1 MEKGCKIVKLD
12 EASLGRV
19 LQHVQG
25 QKNVKNWGMMTA
37 YRYANTPNQNK
48 KLNKELEAELRKLG
62 HGFFKVEGHWVECQ
76 DANLSYDDCPE
87 NLLKDAIE
95 ESLFVPNISAK
106 EIHKLGK
113 KYGQDA
119 VIFGG
124 EQTKGNATLIFKD
137 GKVEN
142 IGKFSPDKIQQAY
155 SKLKGGKT
163 FVFTAD
169 KDKEVDSEQP
179 AVSDDETKL
188 MDLLPK
194 DVLDKK
200 VKNPET
206 GNMVKVQTALAYDE
220 KHPAFKAATSLVK
233 MMKKK

>member
-1 MEKGCKIVKLD
+1 VEKECKIVRLD

-19 LQHVQG
+19 LQHIQG
-25 QKNVKNWGMMTA
+25 KKNVKNWGMMTA
-37 YRYANTPNQNK
+37 YRYVNTPNQNK
-48 KLNKELEAELRKLG
+48 KLNKQLEAEVRAMG

-76 DANLSYDDCPE
+76 DGNLSYFDCPQ
-87 NLLKDAIE
+87 NLLKDAVE
-95 ESLFVPNISAK
+95 ESLFIPNISAK
-106 EIHKLGK
+106 QIHSLGK

-124 EQTKGNATLIFKD
+124 EQTKGNATLIFKN

-142 IGKFSPDKIQQAY
+142 IGRFSPNKIQQAY

-163 FVFTAD
+163 FVFNPEKPKA
-169 KDKEVDSEQP
+169 
-179 AVSDDETKL
+179 SDDETKL
-188 MDLLPK
+188 IDLLPK
-194 DVLDKK
+194 DILNKR

-206 GNMVKVQTALAYDE
+206 GNLVKVQTALAYDE

-233 MMKKK
+233 MIKKS

>member
-1 MEKGCKIVKLD
+1 MEKRCQIVKLD

-25 QKNVKNWGMMTA
+25 KKNVKNWGMMTA

-48 KLNKELEAELRKLG
+48 TLNKELEGELRKMG

-76 DANLSYDDCPE
+76 DGNLSYEDCPK

-142 IGKFSPDKIQQAY
+142 IGKFSPNKIQQAY

-163 FVFTAD
+163 FVFNPEEP
-169 KDKEVDSEQP
+169 K
-179 AVSDDETKL
+179 VSDDETKL
-188 MDLLPK
+188 IDLMPK
-194 DVLDKK
+194 GALDKK
-200 VKNPET
+200 VKNPQT
-206 GNMVKVQTALAYDE
+206 GNMVKVQTALSYDE

-233 MMKKK
+233 MMKK

>member
-1 MEKGCKIVKLD
+1 MEKRCRVVKLD

-19 LQHVQG
+19 LQHIQG
-25 QKNVKNWGMMTA
+25 KKAVKNWGMLTA

-48 KLNKELEAELRKLG
+48 TLNKELEGELRKMG

-76 DANLSYDDCPE
+76 DGNLSYEDCPK

-142 IGKFSPDKIQQAY
+142 IGKFSPNKIQQAY

-163 FVFTAD
+163 FVFNPEEP
-169 KDKEVDSEQP
+169 K
-179 AVSDDETKL
+179 VSDDETKL
-188 MDLLPK
+188 IDLMPK
-194 DVLDKK
+194 DTLNKK
-200 VKNPET
+200 VKNPQT
-206 GNMVKVQTALAYDE
+206 GNMVKVKTALSYDE

-233 MMKKK
+233 MMKK

>member
-1 MEKGCKIVKLD
+1 MEKGCKVVRLD

-19 LQHVQG
+19 LQHIQG
-25 QKNVKNWGMMTA
+25 KKNVKNWGMLTA
-37 YRYANTPNQNK
+37 YRYVNTPNQNK
-48 KLNKELEAELRKLG
+48 KLNKQLENELRQMG

-76 DANLSYDDCPE
+76 DGNLSYNDCPK

-155 SKLKGGKT
+155 SKLKGGRT
-163 FVFTAD
+163 FVF
-169 KDKEVDSEQP
+169 KPEEPK
-179 AVSDDETKL
+179 VSDDETKL

-194 DVLDKK
+194 DILNKTI
-200 VKNPET
+200 KNPAT
-206 GNMVKVQTALAYDE
+206 GNMIKVKSALAYDE
-220 KHPAFKAATSLVK
+220 KHPAFKAAQTFVANS
-233 MMKKK
+233 KK

>member
-1 MEKGCKIVKLD
+1 MEKQCKVVRLD

-19 LQHVQG
+19 LQHIQG
-25 QKNVKNWGMMTA
+25 KKNVKNWGMLTA

-48 KLNKELEAELRKLG
+48 KLNKELEGELRKMG

-76 DANLSYDDCPE
+76 DGNLSYEDCPK

-113 KYGQDA
+113 KYQQDA
-119 VIFGG
+119 VIYGG

-163 FVFTAD
+163 FVF
-169 KDKEVDSEQP
+169 QP
-179 AVSDDETKL
+179 EEPKVSDDETKL
-188 MDLLPK
+188 MDLMPK
-194 DVLDKK
+194 DVLNKK
-200 VKNPET
+200 VKNPQT
-206 GNMVKVQTALAYDE
+206 GNMVKVKTALAYDE
-220 KHPAFKAATSLVK
+220 KHPAFKAAQTFVAQS
-233 MMKKK
+233 KKK

>member
-1 MEKGCKIVKLD
+1 L
-12 EASLGRV
+12 
-19 LQHVQG
+19 
-25 QKNVKNWGMMTA
+25 TA

-48 KLNKELEAELRKLG
+48 KLNKDLEGELRKMG

-76 DANLSYDDCPE
+76 DGNLSYDDCPE

-106 EIHKLGK
+106 QIHKLGK

-142 IGKFSPDKIQQAY
+142 IGKFSPNKIQQAY

-163 FVFTAD
+163 FVFNPEEP
-169 KDKEVDSEQP
+169 K
-179 AVSDDETKL
+179 VSDDETKL
-188 MDLLPK
+188 IDLVPNDILN
-194 DVLDKK
+194 KK
-200 VKNPET
+200 VKNPQT
-206 GNMVKVQTALAYDE
+206 GNMVKVQTALSYDE

-233 MMKKK
+233 MMKK

>member
-1 MEKGCKIVKLD
+1 MEKRCKVVRLD

-19 LQHVQG
+19 LQHIEG
-25 QKNVKNWGMMTA
+25 KKSVKNWGMLTA
-37 YRYANTPNQNK
+37 YRYANTPNQNR
-48 KLNKELEAELRKLG
+48 KLNKELEAELRTMG

-76 DANLSYDDCPE
+76 DGNLSYADCPP

-106 EIHKLGK
+106 EIHNLGK
-113 KYGQDA
+113 KYEQDA

-163 FVFTAD
+163 FVF
-169 KDKEVDSEQP
+169 QP
-179 AVSDDETKL
+179 EEPKVSDDETKL
-188 MDLLPK
+188 MALMPK
-194 DVLDKK
+194 DVLNKK
-200 VKNPET
+200 VKNPQT
-206 GNMVKVQTALAYDE
+206 GNMVKVKSALAYDE
-220 KHPAFKAATSLVK
+220 KHPAFKVAQSFVANS
-233 MMKKK
+233 KK

>member
-1 MEKGCKIVKLD
+1 MEKRCQIVKLD

-25 QKNVKNWGMMTA
+25 KKNVKNWGMMTA

-48 KLNKELEAELRKLG
+48 TLNKKLEGELRKMG

-76 DANLSYDDCPE
+76 DGNLSYEDCPK

-142 IGKFSPDKIQQAY
+142 IGKFSPNKIQQAY

-163 FVFTAD
+163 FVFNPEEP
-169 KDKEVDSEQP
+169 K
-179 AVSDDETKL
+179 VSDDETKL
-188 MDLLPK
+188 IDLMPK
-194 DVLDKK
+194 AALDKK
-200 VKNPET
+200 VKNPQT
-206 GNMVKVQTALAYDE
+206 GNMVKVQTALSYDE

-233 MMKKK
+233 MMKNK

>member
-1 MEKGCKIVKLD
+1 MEKGCKVVRLD

-19 LQHVQG
+19 LQHIQG
-25 QKNVKNWGMMTA
+25 KKNVKNWGMLTA
-37 YRYANTPNQNK
+37 YRYANTPYENK
-48 KLNKELEAELRKLG
+48 KLNKELEAELREMG

-76 DANLSYDDCPE
+76 DQNLSYDDCPK

-106 EIHKLGK
+106 EIHNLGK
-113 KYGQDA
+113 KYQQDA

-163 FVFTAD
+163 FVF
-169 KDKEVDSEQP
+169 QP
-179 AVSDDETKL
+179 EEPKVSDDETKL
-188 MDLLPK
+188 MDLMPK

-200 VKNPET
+200 VKNPQT
-206 GNMVKVQTALAYDE
+206 GNMVKVQTALSYDE
-220 KHPAFKAATSLVK
+220 KHPAFKAATNLVK
-233 MMKKK
+233 MATKK

>member
-1 MEKGCKIVKLD
+1 MEKRCQIVKLD

-25 QKNVKNWGMMTA
+25 KKNVKNWGMMTA

-48 KLNKELEAELRKLG
+48 TLNKKLEGELRKMG

-76 DANLSYDDCPE
+76 DGNLSYEDCPK

-142 IGKFSPDKIQQAY
+142 IGKFSPNKIQQAY

-163 FVFTAD
+163 FVFNPEEP
-169 KDKEVDSEQP
+169 K
-179 AVSDDETKL
+179 VSDDETKL
-188 MDLLPK
+188 IDLMPK
-194 DVLDKK
+194 DALNKK
-200 VKNPET
+200 VKNPQT
-206 GNMVKVQTALAYDE
+206 GNMVKVQTALSYDE

-233 MMKKK
+233 MMKK

>member
-1 MEKGCKIVKLD
+1 MEKRCSVARLD

-19 LQHVQG
+19 LQHIQG
-25 QKNVKNWGMMTA
+25 KKNVKNWGMLTA

-48 KLNKELEAELRKLG
+48 KLNKELEAELRQMG

-76 DANLSYDDCPE
+76 DGNLSYDDCPK

-106 EIHKLGK
+106 QIHKLGK

-155 SKLKGGKT
+155 SKLKGGRT
-163 FVFTAD
+163 FVFKPEEPT
-169 KDKEVDSEQP
+169 
-179 AVSDDETKL
+179 VSDDETKL

-194 DVLDKK
+194 DILDKTI
-200 VKNPET
+200 KNPAT
-206 GNMVKVQTALAYDE
+206 GNMIKVKSALAYDE
-220 KHPAFKAATSLVK
+220 KHPAFKAAQTFVAQS
-233 MMKKK
+233 KK

>member
-1 MEKGCKIVKLD
+1 MEKECKIVRLD

-19 LQHVQG
+19 LQHIQG
-25 QKNVKNWGMMTA
+25 KKNVKNWGMMTA
-37 YRYANTPNQNK
+37 YRYVNTPNQNK
-48 KLNKELEAELRKLG
+48 KLNKQLEAEVRAMG

-76 DANLSYDDCPE
+76 DGNLSYFDCPQ
-87 NLLKDAIE
+87 NLLKDAVE
-95 ESLFVPNISAK
+95 ESLFIPNISAK
-106 EIHKLGK
+106 QIHSLGK

-124 EQTKGNATLIFKD
+124 EQTKGNATLIFKN

-142 IGKFSPDKIQQAY
+142 IGRFSPNKIQQAY

-163 FVFTAD
+163 FVFNPEKPKA
-169 KDKEVDSEQP
+169 
-179 AVSDDETKL
+179 SDDETKL
-188 MDLLPK
+188 IDLLPK
-194 DVLDKK
+194 DVLNKR

-206 GNMVKVQTALAYDE
+206 GNLVKVQTALAYDE

-233 MMKKK
+233 LIKKS

>member
-1 MEKGCKIVKLD
+1 MEKRCQVVKLD

-25 QKNVKNWGMMTA
+25 KKNVKNWGMMTA

-48 KLNKELEAELRKLG
+48 KLNKELEGQLRKMG

-76 DANLSYDDCPE
+76 DGNLSYEDCPK

-124 EQTKGNATLIFKD
+124 EETKGNATLIFKD

-142 IGKFSPDKIQQAY
+142 IGKFSPNKIQQAY

-163 FVFTAD
+163 FVFNP
-169 KDKEVDSEQP
+169 EQP
-179 AVSDDETKL
+179 KISDDETKL
-188 MDLLPK
+188 MDLIPK
-194 DVLDKK
+194 DILDKK
-200 VKNPET
+200 VKNPQT
-206 GNMVKVQTALAYDE
+206 GNMVKVQTALSYDE

-233 MMKKK
+233 MMKK

>member
-1 MEKGCKIVKLD
+1 MEKRCQIVKLD

-25 QKNVKNWGMMTA
+25 KKNVKNWGMMTA

-48 KLNKELEAELRKLG
+48 TLNKKLEGELRKMG

-76 DANLSYDDCPE
+76 DGNLSYEDCPK

-142 IGKFSPDKIQQAY
+142 IGKFSPNKIQQAY

-163 FVFTAD
+163 FVFNPEEP
-169 KDKEVDSEQP
+169 K
-179 AVSDDETKL
+179 VSDDETKL
-188 MDLLPK
+188 IDLMPK
-194 DVLDKK
+194 AALDKK
-200 VKNPET
+200 VKNPQT
-206 GNMVKVQTALAYDE
+206 GNMVKVKTALSYDE

-233 MMKKK
+233 MMKK

>member
-1 MEKGCKIVKLD
+1 VEKECKIVRLD

-19 LQHVQG
+19 LQHIQG
-25 QKNVKNWGMMTA
+25 KKNVKNWGMMTA
-37 YRYANTPNQNK
+37 YRYVNTPNQNK
-48 KLNKELEAELRKLG
+48 KLNKQLEAEVRAMG

-76 DANLSYDDCPE
+76 DGNLSYFDCPQ
-87 NLLKDAIE
+87 NLLKDAVE
-95 ESLFVPNISAK
+95 ESLFIPNISAK
-106 EIHKLGK
+106 QIHSLGK

-124 EQTKGNATLIFKD
+124 EQTKGNATLIFKN

-142 IGKFSPDKIQQAY
+142 IGRFSPNKIQQAY

-163 FVFTAD
+163 FVFNPEKPKA
-169 KDKEVDSEQP
+169 
-179 AVSDDETKL
+179 SDDETKL
-188 MDLLPK
+188 IDLLPK
-194 DVLDKK
+194 DVLNKR

-206 GNMVKVQTALAYDE
+206 GNLVKVQTALAYDE

-233 MMKKK
+233 LIKKS

>member
-1 MEKGCKIVKLD
+1 MEKRCKVVRLD

-19 LQHVQG
+19 LQHIEG
-25 QKNVKNWGMMTA
+25 KKSVKNWGMLTA
-37 YRYANTPNQNK
+37 YRYANTPNQNR
-48 KLNKELEAELRKLG
+48 KLNKELEAELRTMG

-76 DANLSYDDCPE
+76 DGNLSYADCPK

-106 EIHKLGK
+106 EIHNLGK
-113 KYGQDA
+113 KYEQDA

-163 FVFTAD
+163 FVF
-169 KDKEVDSEQP
+169 QP
-179 AVSDDETKL
+179 EEPKVSDDETKL
-188 MDLLPK
+188 MALIPK
-194 DVLDKK
+194 DVLNKK
-200 VKNPET
+200 VKNPQT
-206 GNMVKVQTALAYDE
+206 GNMVKVKSALAYDE
-220 KHPAFKAATSLVK
+220 KHPAFKAAQSFVANS
-233 MMKKK
+233 KK

>member
-1 MEKGCKIVKLD
+1 MEKRCRVVKLD

-19 LQHVQG
+19 LQHIEG
-25 QKNVKNWGMMTA
+25 KKAVKNWGMLTA
-37 YRYANTPNQNK
+37 YRYVNTPNQNK
-48 KLNKELEAELRKLG
+48 KLNKQLEGELRKMG

-76 DANLSYDDCPE
+76 DGNLSYEDCPK

-95 ESLFVPNISAK
+95 ESLFIPNISAK

-142 IGKFSPDKIQQAY
+142 IGNFSPNKIQQAY

-163 FVFTAD
+163 FVFKPED
-169 KDKEVDSEQP
+169 P

-188 MDLLPK
+188 MHLLPK
-194 DVLDKK
+194 ELLDKTI
-200 VKNPET
+200 KNPAT
-206 GNMVKVQTALAYDE
+206 GNMIKVKSALAYDE
-220 KHPAFKAATSLVK
+220 KHPAFKAAQTFVAQS
-233 MMKKK
+233 KK

>member
-1 MEKGCKIVKLD
+1 MEKQCKIVRLD

-19 LQHVQG
+19 LQHIQG
-25 QKNVKNWGMMTA
+25 KKNVKNWGMLTA

-48 KLNKELEAELRKLG
+48 KLNKQLEAELRKMG

-76 DANLSYDDCPE
+76 DGNLSYDDCPK
-87 NLLKDAIE
+87 NLLKDAVE

-142 IGKFSPDKIQQAY
+142 IGKFSPNKIQQAY

-163 FVFTAD
+163 FVFNPEEP
-169 KDKEVDSEQP
+169 K
-179 AVSDDETKL
+179 VSDDETKL
-188 MDLLPK
+188 IDLMPK
-194 DVLDKK
+194 AVLNKT
-200 VKNPET
+200 VKNPQT
-206 GNMVKVQTALAYDE
+206 GNMIKVQTALSYDE

-233 MMKKK
+233 MMKK

>member
-1 MEKGCKIVKLD
+1 MEKRCKVVRLD

-19 LQHVQG
+19 LQHIEG
-25 QKNVKNWGMMTA
+25 KKSVKNWGMLTA

-48 KLNKELEAELRKLG
+48 TRNKELEAELRAMG

-76 DANLSYDDCPE
+76 DGNLSYEDCPP
-87 NLLKDAIE
+87 NLLKDAVE

-106 EIHKLGK
+106 DIHKLGK
-113 KYGQDA
+113 KYEQDA

-163 FVFTAD
+163 FVF
-169 KDKEVDSEQP
+169 QP
-179 AVSDDETKL
+179 EEPKVSDDETKL
-188 MDLLPK
+188 MDLMPK
-194 DVLDKK
+194 DVLNKK
-200 VKNPET
+200 VKNPQT
-206 GNMVKVQTALAYDE
+206 GNMVKVQTALSYDE

-233 MMKKK
+233 MATKK

>member
-1 MEKGCKIVKLD
+1 MEKRCKVVRLD

-19 LQHVQG
+19 LQHIQG
-25 QKNVKNWGMMTA
+25 KKNVKNWGMLTA
-37 YRYANTPNQNK
+37 YRYANTPNENK
-48 KLNKELEAELRKLG
+48 KLNKELEAELREMG

-76 DANLSYDDCPE
+76 DGNLSYSDCPP

-106 EIHKLGK
+106 EIHNLGK
-113 KYGQDA
+113 KYEQDA

-163 FVFTAD
+163 FVF
-169 KDKEVDSEQP
+169 QP
-179 AVSDDETKL
+179 DEPKVSDDETKL
-188 MDLLPK
+188 MDLMPK
-194 DVLDKK
+194 DVLNKK
-200 VKNPET
+200 VKNPQT
-206 GNMVKVQTALAYDE
+206 GNMIKVQTALTYDE
-220 KHPAFKAATSLVK
+220 KHPAFKAAQSFVAQS
-233 MMKKK
+233 KK

>member
-1 MEKGCKIVKLD
+1 MENRCQIVKLD

-25 QKNVKNWGMMTA
+25 KKNVKNWGMMTS

-48 KLNKELEAELRKLG
+48 TLNKKLEGELRKMG

-76 DANLSYDDCPE
+76 DGNLSYEDCPK

-95 ESLFVPNISAK
+95 ESLFIPNISAK

-142 IGKFSPDKIQQAY
+142 IGKFSPNKIQQAY

-163 FVFTAD
+163 FVFNPEEP
-169 KDKEVDSEQP
+169 K
-179 AVSDDETKL
+179 VSDDETKL
-188 MDLLPK
+188 IDLMPK
-194 DVLDKK
+194 AALDKK
-200 VKNPET
+200 VKNPQT
-206 GNMVKVQTALAYDE
+206 GNMVKVQTALSYDE

-233 MMKKK
+233 MMKNK

>member
-1 MEKGCKIVKLD
+1 
-12 EASLGRV
+12 
-19 LQHVQG
+19 
-25 QKNVKNWGMMTA
+25 MMTA

-48 KLNKELEAELRKLG
+48 TLNKKLEGELRKMG

-76 DANLSYDDCPE
+76 DGNLSYEDCPK

-142 IGKFSPDKIQQAY
+142 IGKFSPNKIQQAY

-163 FVFTAD
+163 FVFNP
-169 KDKEVDSEQP
+169 EQP
-179 AVSDDETKL
+179 KVSDDETKL
-188 MDLLPK
+188 IDLIPK
-194 DVLDKK
+194 DTLNKK
-200 VKNPET
+200 VKNPQT
-206 GNMVKVQTALAYDE
+206 GNMVKVQTALSYDE

-233 MMKKK
+233 MMKK

>member
-1 MEKGCKIVKLD
+1 MEKGCKIVRLD

-19 LQHVQG
+19 LQHIQG
-25 QKNVKNWGMMTA
+25 KKNVKNWGMMTA
-37 YRYANTPNQNK
+37 YRYINTPNQNK
-48 KLNKELEAELRKLG
+48 KLNKQLEAELRALG

-76 DANLSYDDCPE
+76 DGNLSYNDCPK

-95 ESLFVPNISAK
+95 ESLFVPNITAK
-106 EIHKLGK
+106 QIHKLGK

-163 FVFTAD
+163 FVF
-169 KDKEVDSEQP
+169 QP
-179 AVSDDETKL
+179 EEPKVSDDETKL

-194 DVLDKK
+194 DILNKK
-200 VKNPET
+200 VKNPQT

-220 KHPAFKAATSLVK
+220 KHPAFKAATTLVK
-233 MMKKK
+233 TLKK

>member
-1 MEKGCKIVKLD
+1 MEKRCQIVKLD

-25 QKNVKNWGMMTA
+25 KKNVKNWGMMTA

-48 KLNKELEAELRKLG
+48 TLNKELEGELRKMG

-76 DANLSYDDCPE
+76 DGNLSYEDCPK

-142 IGKFSPDKIQQAY
+142 IGKFSPNKIQQAY

-163 FVFTAD
+163 FVFNPEEP
-169 KDKEVDSEQP
+169 K
-179 AVSDDETKL
+179 VSDDETKL
-188 MDLLPK
+188 IDLMPK
-194 DVLDKK
+194 DALNKK
-200 VKNPET
+200 VKNPQT
-206 GNMVKVQTALAYDE
+206 GNMVKVQTALSYDE

-233 MMKKK
+233 MMKK

>member
-1 MEKGCKIVKLD
+1 MEKGCKVVRLD

-19 LQHVQG
+19 LQHIQG
-25 QKNVKNWGMMTA
+25 KKNVKNWGMLTA
-37 YRYANTPNQNK
+37 YRYVNTPNENK
-48 KLNKELEAELRKLG
+48 KLNRQLEADLRTKG
-62 HGFFKVEGHWVECQ
+62 YGFFKVEGHWVECQ
-76 DANLSYDDCPE
+76 DGNLSYQDCPK

-163 FVFTAD
+163 FVF
-169 KDKEVDSEQP
+169 KQNEPQ
-179 AVSDDETKL
+179 VSDDETKL
-188 MDLLPK
+188 IDLLPK
-194 DVLDKK
+194 GVLDKK
-200 VKNPET
+200 IKNPQT
-206 GNMVKVQTALAYDE
+206 GNMIKVQTALAYDE
-220 KHPAFKAATSLVK
+220 KHPAFKVAKSFVSKAA
-233 MMKKK
+233 

>member
-1 MEKGCKIVKLD
+1 MEKRCQIVKLD

-25 QKNVKNWGMMTA
+25 KKNVKNWGMMTA

-48 KLNKELEAELRKLG
+48 TLNKELEGELRKMG

-76 DANLSYDDCPE
+76 DGNLSYEDCPK

-124 EQTKGNATLIFKD
+124 EETKGNATLIFKD

-142 IGKFSPDKIQQAY
+142 IGKFSPNKIQQAY

-163 FVFTAD
+163 FVFNP
-169 KDKEVDSEQP
+169 EQP
-179 AVSDDETKL
+179 KISDDETKL
-188 MDLLPK
+188 MDLIPK
-194 DVLDKK
+194 DILDKK
-200 VKNPET
+200 VKNPQT
-206 GNMVKVQTALAYDE
+206 GNMVKVQTALSYDE

-233 MMKKK
+233 MMKK

>member
-1 MEKGCKIVKLD
+1 MEKRCKVVRLD

-19 LQHVQG
+19 LQHIEG
-25 QKNVKNWGMMTA
+25 KKSVKNWGMLTA
-37 YRYANTPNQNK
+37 YRYANTPNQNR
-48 KLNKELEAELRKLG
+48 KLNKELEAELRTMG

-76 DANLSYDDCPE
+76 DGNLSYADCPK

-106 EIHKLGK
+106 EIHNLGK
-113 KYGQDA
+113 KYEQDA

-163 FVFTAD
+163 FVF
-169 KDKEVDSEQP
+169 QP
-179 AVSDDETKL
+179 EEPKVSDDETKL
-188 MDLLPK
+188 MALIPK
-194 DVLDKK
+194 DVLNKK
-200 VKNPET
+200 VKNPQT
-206 GNMVKVQTALAYDE
+206 GNMVKVKSALAYDE
-220 KHPAFKAATSLVK
+220 KHPAFKVAQSFVANS
-233 MMKKK
+233 KK

>member
-1 MEKGCKIVKLD
+1 MEKRCQVVKLD

-25 QKNVKNWGMMTA
+25 KKNVKNWGMMTA

-48 KLNKELEAELRKLG
+48 KLNKELEGQLRKMG

-76 DANLSYDDCPE
+76 DGNLSYEDCPK

-95 ESLFVPNISAK
+95 ESLFVPNITAK

-124 EQTKGNATLIFKD
+124 EETKGNATLIFKD

-142 IGKFSPDKIQQAY
+142 IGKFSPNKIQQAY

-163 FVFTAD
+163 FVFNP
-169 KDKEVDSEQP
+169 EQP
-179 AVSDDETKL
+179 KVSDDETKL
-188 MDLLPK
+188 MDLIPK
-194 DVLDKK
+194 DILDKK
-200 VKNPET
+200 VKNPQT
-206 GNMVKVQTALAYDE
+206 GNMVKVQTALSYDE

-233 MMKKK
+233 MMKK

>member
-1 MEKGCKIVKLD
+1 MEKGCKVVRLD

-19 LQHVQG
+19 FQHIQG
-25 QKNVKNWGMMTA
+25 KKNVKNWGMLTA
-37 YRYANTPNQNK
+37 YRYINTPNQNK
-48 KLNKELEAELRKLG
+48 KLNKQLEAELRKMG

-76 DANLSYDDCPE
+76 DGNLSYEDCPKD
-87 NLLKDAIE
+87 LLKDAIE

-142 IGKFSPDKIQQAY
+142 IGKFSPNKIQQAY

-163 FVFTAD
+163 FVF
-169 KDKEVDSEQP
+169 KPEEPK
-179 AVSDDETKL
+179 VSDDETKL
-188 MDLLPK
+188 MHLLPK
-194 DVLDKK
+194 DVLNKTI
-200 VKNPET
+200 KNPAT
-206 GNMVKVQTALAYDE
+206 GNMIKVKSALAYDE
-220 KHPAFKAATSLVK
+220 KHPAFKAAQTFVAQS
-233 MMKKK
+233 KK

>member
-1 MEKGCKIVKLD
+1 MEKRCRVVKLD

-19 LQHVQG
+19 LQHIEG
-25 QKNVKNWGMMTA
+25 KKAVKNWGMLTA

-48 KLNKELEAELRKLG
+48 KLNKELEGELRKMG

-76 DANLSYDDCPE
+76 DGNLSYEDCPK

-142 IGKFSPDKIQQAY
+142 IGKFSPNKIQQAY

-163 FVFTAD
+163 FVFNPEEP
-169 KDKEVDSEQP
+169 K
-179 AVSDDETKL
+179 VSDDETKL
-188 MDLLPK
+188 IDLMPK
-194 DVLDKK
+194 AALDKK
-200 VKNPET
+200 VKNPQT
-206 GNMVKVQTALAYDE
+206 GNMVKVQTALSYDE

-233 MMKKK
+233 MMKK

>member
-1 MEKGCKIVKLD
+1 MEKQCKVVRLD

-19 LQHVQG
+19 LQHIQG
-25 QKNVKNWGMMTA
+25 KKNVKNWGMLTA
-37 YRYANTPNQNK
+37 YRYVNTPNENK
-48 KLNKELEAELRKLG
+48 KLNKQLEAELRAMG

-76 DANLSYDDCPE
+76 DGNLSYSDCPP

-113 KYGQDA
+113 KYQQDA

-137 GKVEN
+137 GKIEN

-163 FVFTAD
+163 FVF
-169 KDKEVDSEQP
+169 QP
-179 AVSDDETKL
+179 EEPKVSDDETKL

-194 DVLDKK
+194 DVLNQK
-200 VKNPET
+200 VKNPQT
-206 GNMVKVQTALAYDE
+206 GNMIKVQTALAYDE
-220 KHPAFKAATSLVK
+220 KHPAFKAAQTFVAQS
-233 MMKKK
+233 KKK

>member
-1 MEKGCKIVKLD
+1 MEKQCKVVRLD

-19 LQHVQG
+19 LQHIQG
-25 QKNVKNWGMMTA
+25 KKNVKSWGMLTA

-48 KLNKELEAELRKLG
+48 KLNKDLEGELRKMG

-76 DANLSYDDCPE
+76 DGNLSYDDCPE

-106 EIHKLGK
+106 QIHKLGK

-142 IGKFSPDKIQQAY
+142 IGKFSPNKIQQAY

-163 FVFTAD
+163 FVFNPEEP
-169 KDKEVDSEQP
+169 K
-179 AVSDDETKL
+179 VSDDETKL
-188 MDLLPK
+188 IDLVPNDILN
-194 DVLDKK
+194 KK
-200 VKNPET
+200 VKNPQT
-206 GNMVKVQTALAYDE
+206 GNMVKVQTALSYDE

-233 MMKKK
+233 MMKK

>member
-1 MEKGCKIVKLD
+1 MEKRCQVVKLD

-25 QKNVKNWGMMTA
+25 KKNVKNWGMMTA

-48 KLNKELEAELRKLG
+48 KLNKELEGQLRKMG

-76 DANLSYDDCPE
+76 DGNLSYEDCPK

-124 EQTKGNATLIFKD
+124 EETKGNATLIFKD

-142 IGKFSPDKIQQAY
+142 IGKFSPNKIQQAY

-163 FVFTAD
+163 FVFNP
-169 KDKEVDSEQP
+169 EQP
-179 AVSDDETKL
+179 KVSDDETKL
-188 MDLLPK
+188 MDLIPK
-194 DVLDKK
+194 DILDKK
-200 VKNPET
+200 VKNPQT
-206 GNMVKVQTALAYDE
+206 GNMVKVQTALSYDE

-233 MMKKK
+233 MMKK

>member
-1 MEKGCKIVKLD
+1 MEKQCKVVRLD

-19 LQHVQG
+19 LQHIQG
-25 QKNVKNWGMMTA
+25 KKNVKNWGMLTA
-37 YRYANTPNQNK
+37 YRYVNTPNQNK
-48 KLNKELEAELRKLG
+48 KLNKELEGELRNMG

-76 DANLSYDDCPE
+76 DGNLSYEDCPK

-95 ESLFVPNISAK
+95 ESLFVPNITAK

-124 EQTKGNATLIFKD
+124 EETKGNATLIFKD

-142 IGKFSPDKIQQAY
+142 IGKFSPNKIQQAY

-163 FVFTAD
+163 FVFNP
-169 KDKEVDSEQP
+169 EQP
-179 AVSDDETKL
+179 KVSDDETKL
-188 MDLLPK
+188 MDLIPK
-194 DVLDKK
+194 DILDKK
-200 VKNPET
+200 VKNPQT
-206 GNMVKVQTALAYDE
+206 GNMVKVQTALSYDE

-233 MMKKK
+233 MMKK